1 MATTL
6 NQLAVRYFSQR
17 AAFEAQLQAPVLVW
31 EAPARAGDPGA
42 QDELDEGSWASTTAG
57 GPMSRPRA
65 GETLVFS
72 VEKVNAK
79 ANAFAMGITVGR
91 VDTNDVVVDDASV
104 SRFHAY
110 LQFDARK
117 KTWSLTDA
125 DSKNGTF
132 VGTDR
137 LVQQRARD
145 AARRGDGALWRHHHA
160 LLPPRGLPALAGRE
174 GQPPEG
180 ALSVRAGSGTPG
192 PAR

>member
-132 VGTDR
+132 VGADR
-137 LVQQRARD
+137 LSSSAHVALP
-145 AARRGDGALWRHHHA
+145 DGATVRFGDITM
-160 LLPPRGLPALAGRE
+160 RFFLPAAFLRWLDEKASPRKA
-174 GQPPEG
+174 P
-180 ALSVRAGSGTPG
+180 
-192 PAR
+192 